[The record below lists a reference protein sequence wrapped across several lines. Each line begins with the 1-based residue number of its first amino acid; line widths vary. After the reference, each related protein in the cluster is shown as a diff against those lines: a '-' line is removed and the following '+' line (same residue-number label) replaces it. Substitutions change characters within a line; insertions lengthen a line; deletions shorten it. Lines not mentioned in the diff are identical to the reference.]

1 MTGEEGTPLLVWDTC
16 EIVDNAVRY
25 RMEGLDPKDRA
36 LELEIRKSVCSDTDL
51 FRYEW
56 DALCEELT
64 QLMQRR
70 KTTQWRA
77 EVHNFGWRKRNGV
90 TEFEATTGQELLEKV
105 LPRTDNTFKVFT
117 VGDEIQINNAHH
129 DAPTWEE
136 WYFITPVK
144 PEVKS
149 ENKNEAPGQNPN

>member
-1 MTGEEGTPLLVWDTC
+1 MTGDGTPVLVWDTC

-25 RMEGLDPKDRA
+25 RLEELDPKDRVK
-36 LELEIRKSVCSDTDL
+36 ELEIRRAVCEDSDL

-56 DALCEELT
+56 DALCDELT
-64 QLMQRR
+64 AMMRVHR
-70 KTTQWRA
+70 ATRWRA

-90 TEFEATTGQELLEKV
+90 TELEAATGQELLEKV

-117 VGDEIQINNAHH
+117 VGDEIHINNAHH

-136 WYFITPVK
+136 WYFITPVR
-144 PEVKS
+144 PEVNNGVD
-149 ENKNEAPGQNPN
+149 EGQA